1 MIDYRIEENVPR
13 FILKDKNG
21 YALAK
26 ALEAGVR
33 WMESVIQNGFTLL
46 TDIDQMPGWRLDEL
60 AWETNAPYDNN
71 ASIAQKREWLKR
83 ATPMYR
89 YLGTLKGVQQYLDGY
104 FSDVLIQEAQ
114 EYGGDPFH
122 FRVTLF
128 GTVTPSSLS
137 WARKAVQQVKPV
149 RSVMQDDLR
158 IGVRTTI
165 QLRVRSGV
173 KYIVA
178 FPYAGEPL
186 TGTVPKTAIG
196 LKDAPN
202 AMTISTSGVKYIVA
216 FPYAGEP
223 LTGTVPKTAI
233 GLKDAPN
240 AMTISTEEWKASF
253 PLCGEVTTE

>member
-46 TDIDQMPGWRLDEL
+46 TDIDQMPEWRLDEL

-83 ATPMYR
+83 ATPMYQ

-149 RSVMQDDLR
+149 RSVLQDDIR
-158 IGVRTTI
+158 IGARTTI

-202 AMTISTSGVKYIVA
+202 A
-216 FPYAGEP
+216 
-223 LTGTVPKTAI
+223 

>member
-1 MIDYRIEENVPR
+1 MNRLSLLILPLTLSACAASPADRTDALPAPETAVQTVPARPKTTADYMT
-13 FILKDKNG
+13 
-21 YALAK
+21 A
-26 ALEAGVR
+26 
-33 WMESVIQNGFTLL
+33 
-46 TDIDQMPGWRLDEL
+46 
-60 AWETNAPYDNN
+60 
-71 ASIAQKREWLKR
+71 
-83 ATPMYR
+83 
-89 YLGTLKGVQQYLDGY
+89 
-104 FSDVLIQEAQ
+104 QEAQ

-149 RSVMQDDLR
+149 RSVLQDDIR
-158 IGVRTTI
+158 IGARTTI
-165 QLRVRSGV
+165 QLRVR
-173 KYIVA
+173 
-178 FPYAGEPL
+178 
-186 TGTVPKTAIG
+186 
-196 LKDAPN
+196 
-202 AMTISTSGVKYIVA
+202 SGVKYIVA